1 MRIFITDFY
10 HIRFFKP
17 NMIPVAATGG
27 WPYWIFKYN
36 KVKKGDL
43 FLDSNNVIN
52 GIREETFSCFNEVF
66 ESLTEKCG
74 EAKPCPYLDKVPHC
88 QFMDKYYEYLCKQ
101 DFNKLMVEFERVANE
116 VKKINNYEGEPI
128 ICLIVYESSKC
139 KCAERPCIIKWFKD
153 NGYDLKEW
161 SEDIFKEENGEIF

>member
-10 HIRFFKP
+10 HIRLFKP
-17 NMIPVAATGG
+17 NMIPVATTGG
-27 WPYWIFKYN
+27 WPYWIFEYN
-36 KVKKGDL
+36 KVKKGNL

-52 GIREETFSCFNEVF
+52 GIKEETFSCFNEVF
-66 ESLTEKCG
+66 ESLDEKCG

-101 DFNKLMVEFERVANE
+101 DFNKLMIEFERVANE

-161 SEDIFKEENGEIF
+161 SEDIFKEESGEIF